1 MAPQPQPGHAAEP
14 AGPPRAASDG
24 LRVAGGDQPQR
35 ARRGGG
41 PGSWPAWMAP
51 AALVSGLVLAAVG
64 GLVVDIPALALGA
77 KLTSSHVPA
86 GLEIADTAVQD
97 MAFVAAALFFAQLG
111 GRVLG
116 AWQFGLRPTRVRLAI
131 RTAVLAAVAFI
142 VFLILWSALVHAGK
156 EKLLETLGT
165 RQGTILLV
173 LAAA

>member
-51 AALVSGLVLAAVG
+51 AALVSGLALAAVG

-77 KLTSSHVPA
+77 KLPSSHVPA
-86 GLEIADTAVQD
+86 GLEILATAVQD
-97 MAFVAAALFFAQLG
+97 MAFVAAAQFFAPLGGGLLWAWQLG
-111 GRVLG
+111 RGPPL
-116 AWQFGLRPTRVRLAI
+116 VR
-131 RTAVLAAVAFI
+131 
-142 VFLILWSALVHAGK
+142 
-156 EKLLETLGT
+156 
-165 RQGTILLV
+165 
-173 LAAA
+173 